1 MQPVSNGNRRLTH
14 AALNAR
20 QLALGKPEVT
30 RKDLATAARD
40 AMKALDL
47 RPSLRLVLAE
57 LVGCWGEKPIG
68 GRLLVWPS
76 NDYIVQRTG
85 LSERAVRYAVRAL
98 TEQELMV
105 AKDSANGKRFAR
117 FAGELVVEVFGFDL
131 TPLYARRHE
140 WIEEVAAKKLYRENQ
155 NKIHDEITINR
166 RASEEGL
173 TALAC
178 DHPSHDCAEL
188 QVRLEEIRRQIP
200 RRGAAISLEALE
212 GVLTACRSFRD
223 VVEHTYDSAGYGG
236 NLCRHK
242 ETNNENPDPEAC
254 NNGFR
259 GEAAAGSEPS
269 LSLVLEA
276 CPALSLY
283 GRPIVD
289 DCGLIAAAA
298 YLRASLGAHQSA
310 WDEAVEALGVRRAAI
325 TVAITL
331 QLHADDEA
339 AGTNRIRNPGG
350 YFRALVRL
358 IAAKRYSIG
367 MELMALRRRHLE

>member
-1 MQPVSNGNRRLTH
+1 MRSVSNGNRRLTH
-14 AALNAR
+14 AALSAR
-20 QLALGKPEVT
+20 QIALGKLEVT

-68 GRLLVWPS
+68 DRLLVWPS

-98 TEQELMV
+98 TDQELV
-105 AKDSANGKRFAR
+105 TAKDSANGKRFAR
-117 FAGELVVEVFGFDL
+117 MTAGVVTEVFGFDL
-131 TPLYARRHE
+131 TPLYARRRE
-140 WIEEVAAKKLYRENQ
+140 WADQVAAKKLFRETQ

-166 RASEEGL
+166 RASEEAL
-173 TALAC
+173 TALC
-178 DHPSHDCAEL
+178 VEYPTYDRTVL
-188 QVRLEEIRRQIP
+188 TKNLEEICAQVP
-200 RRGAAISLEALE
+200 RRGSGISLEALE
-212 GVLTACRSFRD
+212 GVLTACRSLR
-223 VVEHTYDSAGYGG
+223 ERSEQAYYLAGCGG
-236 NLCRHK
+236 NQCRHK
-242 ETNNENPDPEAC
+242 ETNNENSDPEAC

-259 GEAAAGSEPS
+259 MEAGAGSEPD
-269 LSLVLEA
+269 LSLILEA

-310 WDEAVEALGVRRAAI
+310 WDEAVKVLGARRAAI
-325 TVAITL
+325 AVAIVL
-331 QLHADDEA
+331 QLHADDEITGA
-339 AGTNRIRNPGG
+339 NLIKNPGG

-358 IAAKRYSIG
+358 IAAKRYSIR
-367 MELMALRRRHLE
+367 MELMTLRRRHLE